1 MDYTLAQVRGYL
13 RATARLEAE
22 DLVRQSMGCRA
33 AQAEER
39 AWAAWVG
46 QLTG

>member
-13 RATARLEAE
+13 RATERLDAE
-22 DLVRQSMGCRA
+22 DLVRQSLASRA
-33 AQAEER
+33 AQAEDQ
-39 AWAAWVG
+39 AWAAWAR